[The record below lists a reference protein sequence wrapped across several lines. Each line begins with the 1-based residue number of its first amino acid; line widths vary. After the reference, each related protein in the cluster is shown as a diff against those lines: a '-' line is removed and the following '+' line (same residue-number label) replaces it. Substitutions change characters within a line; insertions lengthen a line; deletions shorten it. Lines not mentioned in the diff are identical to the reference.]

1 MMAFLGQ
8 HSLMETVSFFWRKQ
22 DNLLSQP
29 KIELINFMMDIL
41 KYFFPRYFVP
51 DAMKDISIGRYVLD
65 NNDCV
70 YSNQGI
76 VDTRETHHGSAFN

>member
-1 MMAFLGQ
+1 MCP
-8 HSLMETVSFFWRKQ
+8 
-22 DNLLSQP
+22 NLLSQP

-51 DAMKDISIGRYVLD
+51 DAKKYISIGWYVVD